1 MIDIQTL
8 KQHPEIAESLKLE
21 VTASDLIKFGDE
33 LVRQAVEAG
42 RSQETP
48 EQYLTPEET
57 AKILKVSLVTLWHWD
72 KKEITR
78 PVKIGNQKRYRRSD
92 IDNLMTRQ

>member
-21 VTASDLIKFGDE
+21 VTASDLLKFGDE

-42 RSQETP
+42 RSQEVP
-48 EQYLTPEET
+48 EQYLTPDQA
-57 AKILKVSLVTLWHWD
+57 AKVLQVSLVTLWNWD
-72 KKEITR
+72 KKGITL
-78 PVKIGNQKRYRRSD
+78 PLKIGNQKRYRRSD
-92 IDNLMTRQ
+92 IDNLMTRE